1 MRERRPQVPP
11 EEIEFDPFSEDYFN
25 GPFETYRRLREDAPV
40 YYNEKYDF
48 YALSRHVDVAAGHKN
63 FETYSSAEGVDLG
76 TVQSGE
82 PPMHKSIITMDP
94 PEHRHMRGLV
104 NKVFTPRAIEEL
116 RPLAT
121 DLIDRH
127 LHAADPAKFDVVQ
140 DFSALFP
147 IEVITTMLGVP
158 DERRGQIRLWL
169 DDFLHREPG
178 AVKISQAGLQA
189 ALQMLVVYYQVV
201 KERRARPRN
210 DMISDLVSATVQRE
224 NGEVTGLDNTEI
236 AQFALVLGGAGAV
249 TVTRLVASMV
259 VLFAQHPEQ
268 WEKLQADR
276 SKIPAAVEEV
286 LRYESPTQYNVRRS
300 REDVTLHGVTIPA
313 GKPVFLLVGAANRDP
328 DAWKEPDV
336 FDIDRDRTQALNL
349 GFGFGI
355 HTCLGAALARMESAI
370 ALQRLLDFM
379 PRYEVDWDGCQR
391 VNMQNLAG
399 WNNVPVRV
407 LP

>member
-1 MRERRPQVPP
+1 MPP
-11 EEIEFDPFSEDYFN
+11 GELEFDPFSEDYFN
-25 GPFETYRRLREDAPV
+25 GPYETYRRMREDAPV
-40 YYNEKYDF
+40 YYSKKYDF
-48 YALSRHVDVAAGHKN
+48 YALSRHADVAAAHKN
-63 FETYSSAEGVDLG
+63 FDTYSSADGVDLG
-76 TVQSGE
+76 SVQSGE
-82 PPMHKSIITMDP
+82 PPMHKSIIVMDP

-116 RPLAT
+116 RPLVT
-121 DLIDRH
+121 DLIDYH
-127 LHAADPAKFDVVQ
+127 LNAANPAEFDIVQ

-158 DERRGQIRLWL
+158 DGRREQIRLWL

-178 AVKISQAGLQA
+178 EVKISHAGLQA
-189 ALQMLVVYYQVV
+189 AIQMAVVYYQVV

-210 DMISDLVSATVQRE
+210 DMISDLVSAKVQRE

-259 VLFAQHPEQ
+259 VLFARHPEQ
-268 WEKLQADR
+268 WEKLLVDR
-276 SKIPAAVEEV
+276 SRIPAAVEEV

-313 GKPVFLLVGAANRDP
+313 GKPVFLLIGAANRDP

-336 FDIDRDRTQALNL
+336 FDIDRDRAQAQNL
-349 GFGFGI
+349 GFGYGI

-370 ALQRLLDFM
+370 ALQRLLDYM
-379 PRYEVDWDGCQR
+379 PRYEVDWAGCRR